1 MSWIIKLL
9 KPIAIVAPYVL
20 RNSQTVAYPT
30 ERLIF
35 KDRYRG
41 RHQFFFERCI
51 NCSICARV
59 CHSKTITMVE
69 VEGKEK
75 TFPQI
80 DYNTCSFCGYCVE
93 FCPKQALE
101 FTDVIEMAVSDRSE
115 LVYSPEQLSIVPKIK
130 DLVPRMKR
138 RVESYLTDKE
148 MKYRK
153 VKDV

>member
-1 MSWIIKLL
+1 MNWLFRLL
-9 KPIAIVAPYVL
+9 RPIAIVAPYVL

-51 NCSICARV
+51 SCSICARV

-69 VEGKEK
+69 VEGREK

-101 FTDVIEMAVSDRSE
+101 FTEAGVLPRAYGADVFFERFYGDALARV
-115 LVYSPEQLSIVPKIK
+115 L
-130 DLVPRMKR
+130 DLAAENLGVGRHRHRLEKADGR
-138 RVESYLTDKE
+138 GRI
-148 MKYRK
+148 R
-153 VKDV
+153 